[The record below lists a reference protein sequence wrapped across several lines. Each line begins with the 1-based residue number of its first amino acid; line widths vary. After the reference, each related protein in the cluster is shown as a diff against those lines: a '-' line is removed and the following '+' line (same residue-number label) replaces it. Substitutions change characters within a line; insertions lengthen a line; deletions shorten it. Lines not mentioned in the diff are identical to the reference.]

1 MTIKNFITHFFGR
14 SPRQKIRK
22 LLGHIEQALTDLQ
35 IRVADSIARSSGLQ
49 KKLDQENATLS
60 NTTPEKETER
70 ANIELRIEAVCT
82 SLKFERDAEERMR
95 QIYEDLKNKRQLL
108 EHSYQ
113 QSLTRL
119 RNAEVSNMMSDIYKD
134 FGNNMQLNSYLEKFS
149 EESFKVEFTADCRLN
164 IEMLLDKAK
173 KS

>member
-1 MTIKNFITHFFGR
+1 MTIKSFIAHFFGR
-14 SPRQKIRK
+14 SPKQKIRK

-35 IRVADSIARSSGLQ
+35 IRIADSIARSSGLQ
-49 KKLDQENATLS
+49 KKLDQENISLS
-60 NTTPEKETER
+60 AIAPEKELER
-70 ANIELRIEAVCT
+70 ANIETRIETVDT
-82 SLKFERDAEERMR
+82 SLKFERQAEERMR

-113 QSLTRL
+113 QNLTRL
-119 RNAEVSNMMSDIYKD
+119 RNAEVSNMLSDIYKD

-164 IEMLLDKAK
+164 IEMLLDKSK
-173 KS
+173 KD